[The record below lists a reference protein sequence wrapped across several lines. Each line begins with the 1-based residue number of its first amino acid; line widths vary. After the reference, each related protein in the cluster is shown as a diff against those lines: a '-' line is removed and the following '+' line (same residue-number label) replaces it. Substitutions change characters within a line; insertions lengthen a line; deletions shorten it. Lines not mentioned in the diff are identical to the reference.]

1 MKIHKIK
8 VNGRELN
15 LLAYIKTVNAMIDCS
30 AKRNLDNNRNDRPAR
45 LTALCGVHF
54 YERCLYIF
62 ALTSMSLRDCPLL

>member
-1 MKIHKIK
+1 MCILKGFSRLVMCTDVK
-8 VNGRELN
+8 
-15 LLAYIKTVNAMIDCS
+15 S
-30 AKRNLDNNRNDRPAR
+30 DNNRNDRPAR